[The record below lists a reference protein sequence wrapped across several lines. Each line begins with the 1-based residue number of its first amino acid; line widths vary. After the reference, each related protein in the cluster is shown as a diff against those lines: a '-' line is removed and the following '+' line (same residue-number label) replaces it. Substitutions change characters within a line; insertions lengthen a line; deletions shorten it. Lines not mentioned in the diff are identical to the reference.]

1 MHFTNPIATLFR
13 DGIKAADRGIPF
25 QEAKRSDPLTFS
37 VARILLVS
45 VLIGAP
51 WTFGAVD
58 SWAWM
63 SLCLVAS
70 LVLLLWAAGS
80 VQQGSAKLVWSP
92 LYIPLALFLLLG
104 FVQYVGRVARDR
116 WETRTALVLLTA
128 DLIFFFVSIQLLGA
142 ARAENRRRFGLA
154 VLLFCGML
162 GLFSVLQFA
171 SGTPKLYWS
180 FDTEGAFFGPYGNP
194 DHYAGLLELLIPVAA
209 FSLAERRKSVPVV
222 ALTVLVVTIAVAS
235 LLLSGSRSGVLALAV
250 EVLIAVG
257 LGAWYARGAYG
268 IKRPPPAEQRSN
280 LTVSLIVMAAVLTFS
295 CLLFAWLD
303 TGAVAKRLGAIAS
316 PGDAWAEWS
325 SFRRSVAFDSLRM
338 FREHFVVGVGLGN
351 FETAYPQYQ
360 SFPTD
365 LTVDYAHNDY
375 AQALAETGLAGAC
388 LILAALALF
397 FRIAFRDL
405 RRRMGSGDDWIA
417 IGAALGCCG
426 LLVHSFFDFNLHIP
440 ANAAWFAVLAGI
452 AITGKSVRTSASR
465 QL

>member
-1 MHFTNPIATLFR
+1 MFR
-13 DGIKAADRGIPF
+13 GSIKASDCGISF
-25 QEAKRSDPLTFS
+25 QEAKRSDPLAFS
-37 VARILLVS
+37 LARILLVS
-45 VLIGAP
+45 ALIGAP

-63 SLCLVAS
+63 SLCLIAS
-70 LVLLLWAAGS
+70 LVLLLWAVGS
-80 VQQGSAKLVWSP
+80 VQQGTLKLVWSP
-92 LYIPLALFLLLG
+92 LYMPIALFLLLG
-104 FVQYVGRVARDR
+104 FVQYIGRLALDR
-116 WETRTALVLLTA
+116 WETRTALVLLA
-128 DLIFFFVSIQLLGA
+128 ANLIFFFMSIQLFGT

-154 VLLFCGML
+154 VLLFSGML

-171 SGTPKLYWS
+171 SGTPKLYWN
-180 FDTEGAFFGPYGNP
+180 FDTDGTFFGPYGNP
-194 DHYAGLLELLIPVAA
+194 DHYAGLMEMLIPVAA

-257 LGAWYARGAYG
+257 LGAWYPQSAHG

-280 LTVSLIVMAAVLTFS
+280 LTVSLIILAAVLMFS
-295 CLLFAWLD
+295 CLLFAWVD

-325 SFRRSVAFDSLRM
+325 SFRKSVAFDSLRM
-338 FREHFVVGVGLGN
+338 VREHRVIGVGLGN
-351 FETAYPQYQ
+351 FETAYPRYQ
-360 SFPTD
+360 SFATD

-375 AQALAETGLAGAC
+375 AQAIAETGLAGAC
-388 LILAALALF
+388 LILASLALF
-397 FRIAFRDL
+397 FRLAFRDL

-417 IGAALGCCG
+417 IGAAVGCCG

-452 AITGKSVRTSASR
+452 AITGKSVRTSSSSR